1 MENQG
6 IDSHSLESFQD
17 RAIAAA
23 QEAGSLLRERHGS
36 SFAIAKKG
44 RINLVTEMDLASEE
58 LIVRRLL
65 TAYPDHQILA
75 EERGQSQSSS
85 PWKWVIDPL
94 DGTTNYA
101 HGYRFFCVSIGLEF
115 QGKIVL
121 GVVHDPITLETFS
134 AISGAGAELNGQP
147 IRVSIEATLE
157 NAMLSTGFSYQPE
170 AVEQNLELFNALIR
184 QARAIRRDGS
194 AALDLCYVACGRFD
208 GFWELSLSAWD
219 VAAGTLIVR
228 EAGGGVS
235 RFDGAPGTIYDG
247 EIVVS
252 NGSLHAALLESIGA
266 VRAQR

>member
-1 MENQG
+1 M
-6 IDSHSLESFQD
+6 I
-17 RAIAAA
+17 AA
-23 QEAGSLLRERHGS
+23 QEAGALLKDRQGS
-36 SFAIAKKG
+36 SFAISKKG

-58 LIVRRLL
+58 LIVGQLL
-65 TAYPDHQILA
+65 SAFPDHQILA
-75 EERGQSQSSS
+75 EERGQSDSSS
-85 PWKWVIDPL
+85 PWKWIIDPL

-115 QGKIVL
+115 EGEIVL

-134 AISGAGAELNGQP
+134 ATYGGGATLNGEP
-147 IRVSIEATLE
+147 IQVSDEATLE
-157 NAMLSTGFSYQPE
+157 DAMLSTGFSYQPE

-184 QARAIRRDGS
+184 QARAVRRDGS

-228 EAGGGVS
+228 EAGGIVS
-235 RFDGAPGTIYDG
+235 RFDGAHGSIYDG

-252 NGSLHAALLESIGA
+252 NGVLHGALLKSIGA
-266 VRAQR
+266 VRARR